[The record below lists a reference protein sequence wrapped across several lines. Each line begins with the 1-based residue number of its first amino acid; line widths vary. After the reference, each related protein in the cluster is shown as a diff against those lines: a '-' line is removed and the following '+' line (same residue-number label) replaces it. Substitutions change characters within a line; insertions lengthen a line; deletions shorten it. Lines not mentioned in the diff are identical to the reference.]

1 MAVVDPIHQFEIR
14 DLFPI
19 AKIGNTEIAFTNSAA
34 YMFVAVA
41 LITAFLVGGTAR
53 RGLVPGRV
61 QSMVDVEPAD
71 ITALRYGDLDFC
83 HRFGLANWRDLI
95 AKITISH
102 ARTIPS
108 QA

>member
-1 MAVVDPIHQFEIR
+1 MPDPIHQFEIR

-61 QSMVDVEPAD
+61 QSMVELTYEFNDCDWALIDRAYHLPNGETCHVDDAD
-71 ITALRYGDLDFC
+71 KIAEIHHLLRG
-83 HRFGLANWRDLI
+83 R
-95 AKITISH
+95 S
-102 ARTIPS
+102 
-108 QA
+108 